1 MALLRG
7 QHRVEG
13 GMAGSEL
20 GQLPGRP
27 AASGSRP
34 MVLGGGWG
42 HKNRCGRGREGRV
55 GRGRR
60 AEAGSLGTGVD
71 SRGMMD
77 LGEHSR
83 LVRNPVVPRP
93 PKDVPGL
100 SAEVGLRRG
109 RPPVQ
114 ADKAAVIRDTLSVV
128 LAGARS
134 HRAVAVGGLGYQT
147 RDGRWVSHNASEAGE
162 RMTRQRRKPGDAVRR
177 AAPRVATR

>member
-7 QHRVEG
+7 QHRVGG
-13 GMAGSEL
+13 GMAGAEL
-20 GQLPGRP
+20 GQLPGRS

-34 MVLGGGWG
+34 VVPDEIWG
-42 HKNRCGRGREGRV
+42 HKNHCGRGREGRV

-60 AEAGSLGTGVD
+60 AEADSLGTGVD

-77 LGEHSR
+77 LGEYSR
-83 LVRNPVVPRP
+83 LAHNPVVPRP
-93 PKDVPGL
+93 PKDVP
-100 SAEVGLRRG
+100 SAEVGLRQG

-162 RMTRQRRKPGDAVRR
+162 RMTRQHRKPGDAVRR